1 MNMRIN
7 IMKWL
12 RYTAHWEIS
21 YQLHINQPL
30 CSMTTLLQPSK
41 ISTRIY
47 HPTIKP
53 LPLPFNYYKHYK
65 ILSIFRVIRR
75 YLSRFTHHLLVTFLL
90 VPVYHQ
96 IVVLRNSTLKLIK
109 LLPLSFSSWIFI
121 VSKKNL
127 HFLCCHS
134 PSIHAISQKLQNCI

>member
-1 MNMRIN
+1 MRIN

-30 CSMTTLLQPSK
+30 CSMTTLPQPSK

-47 HPTIKP
+47 HLTINS
-53 LPLPFNYYKHYK
+53 LPLPFYYYKHYK

-75 YLSRFTHHLLVTFLL
+75 YLCRFTHHLLVTFLF
-90 VPVYHQ
+90 VPLYHQ
-96 IVVLRNSTLKLIK
+96 IVVLRDSTLKLIT
-109 LLPLSFSSWIFI
+109 LSFFSWIFI
-121 VSKKNL
+121 VSKKNNL
-127 HFLCCHS
+127 FLWCHS
-134 PSIHAISQKLQNCI
+134 LFILAISQKIQSCI

>member
-1 MNMRIN
+1 MRNI

-12 RYTAHWEIS
+12 QYTVHWEIS

-30 CSMTTLLQPSK
+30 CSKTTLPQPSK

-65 ILSIFRVIRR
+65 ILSIFWVIRR
-75 YLSRFTHHLLVTFLL
+75 FLHRFTHHFFETFLL

-96 IVVLRNSTLKLIK
+96 IVVLLNSTLKLI
-109 LLPLSFSSWIFI
+109 LLLLLSFFSWIFI

-127 HFLCCHS
+127 HFLYCHF